1 MIDSFALLTYASL
14 AASRTHLQRLLAC
27 LNITLD
33 SDLLLLQKK
42 KKKAIYVSY
51 ENHADK

>member
-42 KKKAIYVSY
+42 KKAIYVSY